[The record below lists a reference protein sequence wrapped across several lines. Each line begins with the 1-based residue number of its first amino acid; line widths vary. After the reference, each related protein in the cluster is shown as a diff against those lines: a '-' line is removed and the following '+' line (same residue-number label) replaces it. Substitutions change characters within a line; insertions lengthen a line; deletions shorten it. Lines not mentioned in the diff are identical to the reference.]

1 MYLYC
6 IISGL
11 SWFLASQTLGIA
23 LVDSRTELGAAIKGF
38 TLLALSSNIPS
49 SEAKVL
55 SSEVKSSQLRGQSSQ
70 L

>member
-1 MYLYC
+1 MFLYC

-38 TLLALSSNIPS
+38 TLLALSSKLKN
-49 SEAKVL
+49 
-55 SSEVKSSQLRGQSSQ
+55 SQL
-70 L
+70 